1 MIGLLQEASGEVYMT
16 PSVRSRLINA
26 AAELLQR
33 RGAAGTSVS
42 ELIERSCTARRSIY
56 QHFPGGKGQLLAAA
70 VDDAGGKLSTLI
82 EQMVAARRPAEA
94 LNTFIGFWKQ
104 LLTSTEFTAGCPI
117 AAAAYGG
124 HDAPEARDK
133 AAAVFN
139 RWRDI
144 LQTQLIANGAEEDQ
158 ARSTA
163 TVIIAAI
170 EGAVVMSLAERST
183 AALDQV
189 HTQLSS
195 LLPLLPE
202 AVE

>member
-1 MIGLLQEASGEVYMT
+1 MIGLLQEASREVYMT

-82 EQMVAARRPAEA
+82 EQMVATRRPVEA

-133 AAAVFN
+133 AAAVFK

-158 ARSTA
+158 ARSMA